1 MLNKYYSVDN
11 KYIYSFRMWER
22 KTLVGKDIVKLIV
35 KYETKTAKQMTD
47 KITKLAVKMLKKA
60 IVKYESKHN

>member
-1 MLNKYYSVDN
+1 
-11 KYIYSFRMWER
+11 MWER